1 MPAPASRICAWI
13 ARLAVLVL
21 AVAFGLGGSMAGCTA
36 EESAPETPEGM
47 RVYVG
52 TGSDDPEA
60 GIYRFRFAPRTG
72 ALTPVG
78 SVTPTM
84 NPTYLTLS
92 EEGRHLYS
100 VNETA
105 DSAMVSAFAVD
116 PDTGDLTRLN
126 QVAARGGAPCYISM
140 DATGRWVFVANY
152 LGGNLAVFPV
162 QDDGSLGAATQVVS
176 HTGSGADPERQ
187 TAPHAH
193 YVHVDPQNRYVLAA
207 DLGIDEIRVY
217 PFDAARGRLDTAAV
231 RRIETPPGTGPRH
244 LAVHPNG
251 EIVYMIGE
259 LSGTVTAYDYD
270 AETGRM
276 TPRQTVRTVPEDFDG
291 AARSADIHVH
301 PSGNV
306 VYASNR
312 GDANGIVHYR
322 VDDTGTLTAA
332 GRQRDQVEWPRH
344 FAIAPGGEHLLVA
357 NRHADRITVYRIHP
371 GTGALTV
378 TGQTATVPAPTN
390 ITFAPTAPRPQ
401 TEP

>member
-1 MPAPASRICAWI
+1 MPVLPSWIRAYI
-13 ARLAVLVL
+13 ARLSVLVL

-36 EESAPETPEGM
+36 DEPAPETTEGIQ
-47 RVYVG
+47 VYVG
-52 TGSDDPEA
+52 TGSDNPEA

-84 NPTYLTLS
+84 NPTFLTLS
-92 EEGRHLYS
+92 AEGRHLYS

-187 TAPHAH
+187 AAPHVH

-207 DLGIDEIRVY
+207 DLGIDEVRIY

-231 RRIETPPGTGPRH
+231 RKVETPPATGPRH

-251 EIVYMIGE
+251 ETVYMVGE
-259 LSGTVTAYDYD
+259 LSGTVTAYDYNPE
-270 AETGRM
+270 AGRM
-276 TPRQTVRTVPEDFDG
+276 TPLQTVRTVPADFEG

-301 PSGNV
+301 PSGDF

-322 VDDTGTLTAA
+322 VDDTGTLSMA
-332 GRQRDQVEWPRH
+332 GRQREQIEWPRH
-344 FAIAPGGEHLLVA
+344 FAVAPGGEYLLVA
-357 NRHADRITVYRIHP
+357 NRHANRITIYRIDSE
-371 GTGALTV
+371 TGALAF
-378 TGQTATVPAPTN
+378 TGLSATVPAPTN
-390 ITFAPTAPRPQ
+390 IMFAPTAPRPR